1 MLWGGSS
8 ERASE
13 HVAGMGLGS
22 WGEVVGRVNMVW
34 WVWGAS
40 HTVDLTHVDDLL
52 KSWKQTTSKSQ
63 YMLAGWATMEDD
75 G

>member
-1 MLWGGSS
+1 
-8 ERASE
+8 
-13 HVAGMGLGS
+13 
-22 WGEVVGRVNMVW
+22 MVW

-75 G
+75 GTGVLSFGAAQTFATKLLRKRFEL